1 MIIYLI
7 ISIASLVLLLYITLS
22 EKRKPEK
29 IVEPIETSDSD
40 DFEDESIQT
49 TDLLME
55 YEQDYYYRI

>member
-29 IVEPIETSDSD
+29 IVEPIEEEKPKKVAKETIKIKAKKDSVNK
-40 DFEDESIQT
+40 EEA
-49 TDLLME
+49 LKN
-55 YEQDYYYRI
+55 